1 MEAIEVSVTFAVNY
15 VTRSTGRLAASVT
28 YIVRLPITGN
38 ASAGVFTQ
46 ERDQLSARAQVPAES
61 SYSPAL
67 DRQRGR
73 HIGMI

>member
-38 ASAGVFTQ
+38 ASAGVFTRNEISSQ
-46 ERDQLSARAQVPAES
+46 PAHQCRLRALIR
-61 SYSPAL
+61 L
-67 DRQRGR
+67 D
-73 HIGMI
+73 